1 MGVNCSN
8 LGRSATVFL
17 VGATCDD
24 AVEIDISDSR
34 VLTIYFDYFLLNGT
48 WCYNTQVIACRVI
61 GSSRTGN

>member
-8 LGRSATVFL
+8 LGRSATVYL

-24 AVEIDISDSR
+24 AVEIEYIE
-34 VLTIYFDYFLLNGT
+34 TIYFDYFLLNGT